1 MINRA
6 TTQRN
11 YRRLVEYD
19 ESQNMGC
26 EKEQGA
32 RKLTVNIDVSYHDV
46 IKRLSLVEGISKT
59 EVIRRAIDAYSEVFG
74 DEVLFPSS
82 CIEYFSDV
90 GI

>member
-46 IKRLSLVEGISKT
+46 IKRLSLARYVE
-59 EVIRRAIDAYSEVFG
+59 R
-74 DEVLFPSS
+74 
-82 CIEYFSDV
+82 
-90 GI
+90 